1 MNAND
6 KLLFQVHLQHSR
18 KLEEISKKIDPVF
31 DLVKG
36 GASPHASLAE
46 LQYAVKI
53 MNTLNDI
60 NKFVVDEFADA
71 TELAECMVVE
81 GRV

>member
-18 KLEEISKKIDPVF
+18 KLEEISKKIDSVF
-31 DLVKG
+31 DLVEG
-36 GASPHASLAE
+36 GVSPHVSLAE
-46 LQYAVKI
+46 LQHTVKI
-53 MNTLNDI
+53 MNALNDI
-60 NKFVVDEFADA
+60 NEFVVDEFADA
-71 TELAECMVVE
+71 AELAECMTVE

>member
-6 KLLFQVHLQHSR
+6 ELLFQVHLQHSR
-18 KLEEISKKIDPVF
+18 KLEEISKKIDSVF
-31 DLVKG
+31 DLVEG
-36 GASPHASLAE
+36 GASPHVSLAE
-46 LQYAVKI
+46 LQHAVKI
-53 MNTLNDI
+53 MNALNGI
-60 NKFVVDEFADA
+60 NEFVVDEFADA